1 MKLHMAITAALATLA
16 FACAAAP
23 AAPVLADPVVSEA
36 RARAVALA
44 RVGGGTVQSAE
55 LEDEGGVRV
64 WSFDI
69 KPTKAGSTMEV
80 LVDASSGKVLS
91 AKRESAEEEAR
102 EAGQDEHKSK

>member
-1 MKLHMAITAALATLA
+1 
-16 FACAAAP
+16 
-23 AAPVLADPVVSEA
+23 
-36 RARAVALA
+36 
-44 RVGGGTVQSAE
+44 VQSAE

-69 KPTKAGSTMEV
+69 KPTKGGSTMEV

-102 EAGQDEHKSK
+102 EARQDEPKSK